1 MLNRELTGMV
11 NDHRHQG
18 FGTVS
23 RRHWEFTLMPTILRL
38 AASAALLAALA
49 GPSLAADYDPPIFIE
64 QAPEYVPVE
73 IGSGWYLRGDVTYK
87 IDDPLYEFTFL
98 GEETRNNRFG
108 GSIGMGYHFNDIL
121 RGDVSIGLLAG
132 DRFSAASGIERY
144 EAKYDAWYGMANAYL
159 DLGTVSGFTPYIGA
173 GAGLLHTRQG
183 FSRSVN
189 NATVFSYD
197 ENQTNFAYALNAGI
211 NYQVADNVSL
221 DFGYQYVDSPRAE
234 YLNSD
239 TLAVERGIDFH
250 QVKVGL
256 RYDLW

>member
-1 MLNRELTGMV
+1 MV
-11 NDHRHQG
+11 NDRSHQG

-73 IGSGWYLRGDVTYK
+73 VGSGWYLRGDVTYVVS
-87 IDDPLYEFTFL
+87 DPLYEFTVL
-98 GEETRNNRFG
+98 GEDTRNNRFG
-108 GSIGMGYHFNDIL
+108 GSVGIGYHFNDIL
-121 RGDVSIGLLAG
+121 RGDISAGLLAS
-132 DRFSAASGIERY
+132 DRFSVAGGGERFD
-144 EAKYDAWYGMANAYL
+144 AKHDAWYGMANAYL

-173 GAGLLHTRQG
+173 GAGLMHTRQG
-183 FSRSVN
+183 YDYSVGGTSMF
-189 NATVFSYD
+189 AFQ

-234 YLNSD
+234 YLNTD
-239 TLAVERGIDFH
+239 TLTIDRGIDYH
-250 QVKVGL
+250 QIKVGL

>member
-1 MLNRELTGMV
+1 MIVSIRERRL
-11 NDHRHQG
+11 R
-18 FGTVS
+18 
-23 RRHWEFTLMPTILRL
+23 RRHWEFTLMRTVLRL
-38 AASAALLAALA
+38 AASTALLSALV
-49 GPSLAADYDPPIFIE
+49 GPSVAADYDPPIFI
-64 QAPEYVPVE
+64 QHAPEYVPVE

-87 IDDPLYEFTFL
+87 FDAPLYEFTFL

-108 GSIGMGYHFNDIL
+108 GSIGVGYHFNDIL

>member
-1 MLNRELTGMV
+1 
-11 NDHRHQG
+11 
-18 FGTVS
+18 
-23 RRHWEFTLMPTILRL
+23 MPTILRL

-73 IGSGWYLRGDVTYK
+73 IGSGWYLRGDVTYMV
-87 IDDPLYEFTFL
+87 DDPLYEFTFL

-108 GSIGMGYHFNDIL
+108 GSVGIGYHFNDIL
-121 RGDVSIGLLAG
+121 RGDVSIGLLAS
-132 DRFSAASGIERY
+132 DRFSATSGMERRD
-144 EAKYDAWYGMANAYL
+144 AKYDAWYGMANAYL
-159 DLGTVSGFTPYIGA
+159 DLGTVAGFTPYIGA
-173 GAGLLHTRQG
+173 GAGLLHTRQNY
-183 FSRSVN
+183 SRTIAGTS
-189 NATVFSYD
+189 FPPSYD

-234 YLNSD
+234 YRNSD
-239 TLAVERGIDFH
+239 TFAVERGIDFH

>member
-1 MLNRELTGMV
+1 
-11 NDHRHQG
+11 
-18 FGTVS
+18 
-23 RRHWEFTLMPTILRL
+23 MPTILRL

-73 IGSGWYLRGDVTYK
+73 VGSGWYLRGDVTYVVS
-87 IDDPLYEFTFL
+87 DPLYEFTIL
-98 GEETRNNRFG
+98 GEDTRNNRFG
-108 GSIGMGYHFNDIL
+108 GSVGIGYHFNDIL
-121 RGDVSIGLLAG
+121 RGDISAGLLAS
-132 DRFSAASGIERY
+132 DRFSVAGGGERFD
-144 EAKYDAWYGMANAYL
+144 AKHDAWYGMANAYL

-173 GAGLLHTRQG
+173 GAGLMHTRQG
-183 FSRSVN
+183 YDYSVGG
-189 NATVFSYD
+189 TSVFAFQ

-234 YLNSD
+234 YLNTD
-239 TLAVERGIDFH
+239 TLTIDRGIDYH
-250 QVKVGL
+250 QIKVGL

>member
-1 MLNRELTGMV
+1 
-11 NDHRHQG
+11 
-18 FGTVS
+18 
-23 RRHWEFTLMPTILRL
+23 MPTILRL

-73 IGSGWYLRGDVTYK
+73 VGSGWYLRGDVTYVVS
-87 IDDPLYEFTFL
+87 DPLYEFTIV
-98 GEETRNNRFG
+98 GEDTRNNRFG
-108 GSIGMGYHFNDIL
+108 GSVGIGYHFNDIL
-121 RGDVSIGLLAG
+121 RGDISAGLLAS
-132 DRFSAASGIERY
+132 DRFSVAGGGERFD
-144 EAKYDAWYGMANAYL
+144 AKHDAWYGMANAYL

-173 GAGLLHTRQG
+173 GAGLMHTRQG
-183 FSRSVN
+183 YDYSVGG
-189 NATVFSYD
+189 TSVFAFQ

-234 YLNSD
+234 YLNTD
-239 TLAVERGIDFH
+239 TLTIDRGIDYH
-250 QVKVGL
+250 QIKVGL

>member
-1 MLNRELTGMV
+1 
-11 NDHRHQG
+11 
-18 FGTVS
+18 
-23 RRHWEFTLMPTILRL
+23 MPTILRL

-73 IGSGWYLRGDVTYK
+73 VGSGWYLRGDVTYVVS
-87 IDDPLYEFTFL
+87 DPLYEFTVL
-98 GEETRNNRFG
+98 GEDTRNNRFG
-108 GSIGMGYHFNDIL
+108 GSVGIGYHFNDIL
-121 RGDVSIGLLAG
+121 RGDISAGLLAS
-132 DRFSAASGIERY
+132 DRFSVAGGGERFD
-144 EAKYDAWYGMANAYL
+144 AKHDAWYGMANAYL

-173 GAGLLHTRQG
+173 GAGLMHTRQG
-183 FSRSVN
+183 YDYSVGGTSMF
-189 NATVFSYD
+189 AFQ

-234 YLNSD
+234 YLNTD
-239 TLAVERGIDFH
+239 TLTIDRGIDYH
-250 QVKVGL
+250 QIKVGL

>member
-1 MLNRELTGMV
+1 MR
-11 NDHRHQG
+11 
-18 FGTVS
+18 
-23 RRHWEFTLMPTILRL
+23 TILRL
-38 AASAALLAALA
+38 AASAALLAVFA
-49 GPSLAADYDPPIFIE
+49 GPSFAADYDPPIFIE

-73 IGSGWYLRGDVTYK
+73 IGSGWYLRGDVTYM

-108 GSIGMGYHFNDIL
+108 GSVGVGYHFNDL
-121 RGDVSIGLLAG
+121 FRGDVSIGLLAS
-132 DRFSAASGIERY
+132 DRFSVASGPDRLD
-144 EAKYDAWYGMANAYL
+144 AKHDAWYGMANGYL
-159 DLGTVSGFTPYIGA
+159 DLGTVAGFTPYVGA
-173 GAGLLHTRQG
+173 GAGLLYTRQAYNRSFNGVPVFG
-183 FSRSVN
+183 F
-189 NATVFSYD
+189 
-197 ENQTNFAYALNAGI
+197 EEEQTNFAYALNAGV

-234 YLNSD
+234 YLNTD